1 MSAETSEPAFTVAEV
16 AVEVV
21 RPLRHRHL
29 RPDQP
34 EDSVEYVSD
43 DCETCRHFAAH
54 DREGNLIGVSTS
66 HHANRVAG
74 QPPFGSPGLRIRGM
88 AVEDDW
94 RGKGV
99 GIALIEAMLDAG
111 VEEGMVE
118 VWANA
123 RTSVRAFY
131 RRAGFQEVSQEFE
144 LPTIGEHVVVAMSLV
159 KRAKKARKATPP
171 PSDEA

>member
-1 MSAETSEPAFTVAEV
+1 MSDEASGAAFTVAEV

-21 RPLRHRHL
+21 RPLRHRYL

-34 EDSVEYVSD
+34 EDSVEYQSD
-43 DCETCRHFAAH
+43 DCATCRHFAAH
-54 DREGNLIGVSTS
+54 DSEGNLIGVSTS

-74 QPPFGSPGLRIRGM
+74 HPPYGSPGLRIRCI
-88 AVEDDW
+88 AVEDDS

-99 GIALIEAMLDAG
+99 GIALIEALPDAA
-111 VEEGMVE
+111 VEEGIDE
-118 VWANA
+118 AWANA

-131 RRAGFQEVSQEFE
+131 QRAGFAEVSQEFD
-144 LPTIGEHVVVAMSLV
+144 LPTIGAHVVVAMSLA

-171 PSDEA
+171 PADEA